1 MLGTGR
7 SVCCQVAVLRGVGVI
22 VFEHRARASRVRGRE
37 RAGMGQLHRIY
48 RACGRNRAVAA
59 YGLPVLHSGSVT
71 SLVKKMWMNAA
82 AVSKIF
88 SVVDD
93 LESTHVR
100 GSIACGGWRRSW
112 F

>member
-22 VFEHRARASRVRGRE
+22 AFEHRARASRVRGRE

-48 RACGRNRAVAA
+48 RAYGRNRAVAA
-59 YGLPVLHSGSVT
+59 YGLPVLHSS
-71 SLVKKMWMNAA
+71 SFNNLVKKVWMDAA

-88 SVVDD
+88 SVADD

-100 GSIACGGWRRSW
+100 GSGMRDRERRSW
-112 F
+112 L